1 MATFYSLTVTPL
13 KGDGTWGK
21 IEFSSPS
28 KELFGL
34 VESMVHAATDATS
47 WRNRVEEVH
56 IVNVPDFEDEQ

>member
-1 MATFYSLTVTPL
+1 MATFYSLTVTPV

-28 KELFGL
+28 KELFDL
-34 VESMVHAATDATS
+34 IETMVHAAIDATT

-56 IVNVPDFEDEQ
+56 IVDTEDE

>member
-28 KELFGL
+28 KELFEL
-34 VESMVHAATDATS
+34 VESMVHAATDAAA
-47 WRNRVEEVH
+47 WRNRVEQVH
-56 IVNVPDFEDEQ
+56 IAEVQDDE